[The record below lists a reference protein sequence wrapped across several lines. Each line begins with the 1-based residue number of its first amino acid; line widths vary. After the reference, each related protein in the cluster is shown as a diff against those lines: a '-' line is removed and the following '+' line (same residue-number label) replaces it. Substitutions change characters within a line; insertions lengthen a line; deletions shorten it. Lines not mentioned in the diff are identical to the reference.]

1 MGAQPRSASSG
12 PALSATKGQACA
24 PTVASAMKAAHRRG
38 VASQCPSASGACEAL
53 MGTCKRASGVGRRPG
68 SRLGVAAALI
78 LIGMMCQA
86 PFAWSPW
93 AEAAG
98 TRRID
103 LIHRQRELQYQA
115 AIARERLRRLKPKQR
130 AAGYEL
136 RAANSRLRRVRNQ
149 LAHANAQLD
158 STRDELHDVTLDLQT
173 TQARLGSH
181 REAMSSR
188 LAALYELGG
197 VEYLEVLARAASFA
211 DFANRLYL
219 VQLVVDQDLG
229 LLRAIER
236 EQQRVAAYQQRVQ
249 AKERE
254 VSLLEARIERK
265 HDEYASIRQEKAQVW
280 SSLRR
285 QRIYWERGLA
295 QMEQESRDIGVQIRR
310 YQRTEGRI
318 RWATPWRGSFM
329 RPVYGAVTSG
339 FGYRI
344 HPILKV
350 RKMHTGID
358 ISAATGT
365 RIHAADTG
373 TVIWSA
379 RRGNY
384 GLCVVIDHG
393 GGMSTV
399 YGHCS
404 RLGCRV
410 GQEVS
415 KGEVIG
421 YVGSTGLST
430 GPHLHFEVRR
440 NGSPVNPFSF

>member
-1 MGAQPRSASSG
+1 
-12 PALSATKGQACA
+12 
-24 PTVASAMKAAHRRG
+24 V
-38 VASQCPSASGACEAL
+38 
-53 MGTCKRASGVGRRPG
+53 
-68 SRLGVAAALI
+68 
-78 LIGMMCQA
+78 
-86 PFAWSPW
+86 
-93 AEAAG
+93 AAG

-115 AIARERLRRLKPKQR
+115 AVARERLRRLKPKQR

-136 RAANSRLRRVRNQ
+136 QTANNRLRRVRNE
-149 LAHANAQLD
+149 LARTSAQLD
-158 STRDELHDVTLDLQT
+158 STRDELHDVTLDLQA
-173 TQARLGSH
+173 TQTRLGGH
-181 REAMSSR
+181 REAMSNR

-197 VEYLEVLARAASFA
+197 VEYLQVLARAASFA

-229 LLRAIER
+229 LLRAMER
-236 EQQRVAAYQQRVQ
+236 EQQRVAAYQLRVQ

-254 VSLLEARIERK
+254 VSLLETRVARK
-265 HDEYASIRQEKAQVW
+265 HDEYASARQEKAQAW

-295 QMEQESRDIGVQIRR
+295 EMEQESRDIGAQIRR
-310 YQRTEGRI
+310 YQRTVGRV

-329 RPVYGAVTSG
+329 RPVYGGVTSG
-339 FGYRI
+339 FGYRM
-344 HPILKV
+344 HPILQV
-350 RKMHTGID
+350 RKMHTGVD
-358 ISAATGT
+358 ISAGTGT
-365 RIHAADTG
+365 PIHAADAG
-373 TVIWSA
+373 TVIWSG
-379 RRGNY
+379 RRGGY
-384 GLCVVIDHG
+384 GLCVFIDHG

-415 KGEVIG
+415 KGDVVG

-440 NGSPVNPFSF
+440 NGTPVNPLSF